1 MRAGCGRATV
11 WLGWLLLAIALSGC
25 VAGSAADSSGEMAPQ
40 TATLPPLRIVQYDGT
55 VTMLPVASLTR
66 TPAATDTAVP
76 TATPTATATAT
87 AAATPTPTE
96 TPTPT
101 PTPTATA
108 VPITVNGVPLN
119 EIVLMDDAVRRRVR
133 ETFALG
139 QQLGRDA
146 NAFSK
151 IGDSVALTPH
161 YLTLFDRNAYV
172 LGEEYV
178 YLQPAIDHYSGSWER
193 YGVATRIGL
202 HAWSLF
208 DPLWADK
215 EWCQPNED
223 MVACEVRLNNPSVLL
238 VRLGSNDAGA
248 AAAFDE
254 NMRLMVDY
262 ALANGIIPILST
274 KADRFEGED
283 NRNNL
288 IVRQIA
294 ADYSLPLWDFDRVAE
309 TLPNKGLGGDQVH
322 MTMSDTNDYT
332 NPEYFKRGYPMSDLT
347 ALMTIFEVLQVI
359 TAVP

>member
-1 MRAGCGRATV
+1 MV
-11 WLGWLLLAIALSGC
+11 WLGFLLLAAALSGC
-25 VAGSAADSSGEMAPQ
+25 AVGSAFGSPGAEVPQ
-40 TATLPPLRIVQYDGT
+40 TATLPVLRIVQYDGT
-55 VTMLPVASLTR
+55 VAAPTVASLT
-66 TPAATDTAVP
+66 PESAATGTAVP
-76 TATPTATATAT
+76 TATRTPTATPTSTA
-87 AAATPTPTE
+87 TE

-101 PTPTATA
+101 ATLTPTPSLTPTATA
-108 VPITVNGVPLN
+108 VPITVNDVPLD
-119 EIVLMDDAVRRRVR
+119 EIVLMDDAVRQRVR

-139 QQLGRDA
+139 QQLGRDP

-161 YLTLFDRNAYV
+161 YLTLFDRGAYT
-172 LGEEYV
+172 LGEEFA
-178 YLQPAIDHYSGSWER
+178 YLQPAIDHFAGSWER

-215 EWCQPNED
+215 EWCLPNED
-223 MVACEVRLNNPSVLL
+223 MVACEVRLNNPSILL

-288 IVRQIA
+288 MVREIA
-294 ADYSLPLWDFDRVAE
+294 ADYNLPLWDFDRVAE

-322 MTMSDTNDYT
+322 MTMSDANDYT
-332 NPEYFKRGYPMSDLT
+332 NPQYFERGYPVSDLT
-347 ALMTIFEVLQVI
+347 ALMTIFEVLQEVK
-359 TAVP
+359 AVP